1 MSSLKRRLL
10 QRPKRQTGGR
20 FDRWVEA
27 FQDYLL
33 SECHLAENSVA
44 AYRRD
49 LQRFGKWVK
58 DRPLAKLT
66 IKNLA
71 QYVAWLKRQGLAP
84 SSMARHIVSVKI
96 FFRYLQLEG
105 ALQENIAELLGSQ
118 KLWQRVPDVLTPD
131 LVDDFLNAPT
141 AADPYPLRDRAL
153 LELLYA
159 TGCRASEVSHLAL
172 ADLHLK
178 ERFCRCHGKGN
189 KQRLTPLGRPAC
201 QAIRDYL
208 QESRPRLAA
217 IAKVPSHCLLLSRSG
232 KRLRRE
238 AIWETVKKYAI
249 RVGASDT
256 ISPHSLRHT
265 FATHMLAGGADLRHV
280 QELLGHASIAT
291 TQRYTHVDQSRLKTV
306 HNRFH
311 PRA

>member
-10 QRPKRQTGGR
+10 QRRKEKQGGR
-20 FDRWVEA
+20 FEQWVDS
-27 FQDYLL
+27 FQKYLL

-49 LQRFGKWVK
+49 LQRFGSWVK
-58 DRPLAKLT
+58 KRPLAKLS
-66 IKNLA
+66 ISDLA
-71 QYVAWLKRQGLAP
+71 NYVAWLKRQGLAP

-105 ALQENIAELLGSQ
+105 VLTENVAELLGSQ
-118 KLWQRVPDVLTPD
+118 KIWQRVPDVLAPD
-131 LVDDFLNAPT
+131 MVTDFLNAPST
-141 AADPYPLRDRAL
+141 GDSFPLRDRAL

-159 TGCRASEVSHLAL
+159 TGCRASEISRLTVS
-172 ADLHLK
+172 DLHLK

-201 QAIRDYL
+201 QALAIYL
-208 QESRPRLAA
+208 EQERPRLAA
-217 IAKVPSHCLLLSRSG
+217 IHEPSNPWVLLSRSG
-232 KRLRRE
+232 KLLRRE
-238 AIWETVKKYAI
+238 AIWTIVKKYAL
-249 RVGASDT
+249 RVGAPGK
-256 ISPHSLRHT
+256 ISPHTLRHT

-291 TQRYTHVDQSRLKTV
+291 TQRYTHVDQSRLKMV

>member
-10 QRPKRQTGGR
+10 QRRKEKKGGR
-20 FDRWVEA
+20 FEQWLNS
-27 FQDYLL
+27 FQKYLL

-49 LQRFGKWVK
+49 LQRFGNWVK
-58 DRPLAKLT
+58 KRPLAKLS
-66 IKNLA
+66 ISDLA
-71 QYVAWLKRQGLAP
+71 NYVAWLKRQGLAP

-105 ALQENIAELLGSQ
+105 VLTENVAELLGSQ
-118 KLWQRVPDVLTPD
+118 KIWQRVPDVLAPTM
-131 LVDDFLNAPT
+131 VTDFLNAPS
-141 AADPYPLRDRAL
+141 AADSFPLRDRAL

-159 TGCRASEVSHLAL
+159 TGCRASEISRLTVS
-172 ADLHLK
+172 DLHLK
-178 ERFCRCHGKGN
+178 ERFCRCQGKGN

-201 QAIRDYL
+201 QALAIYL
-208 QESRPRLAA
+208 EQERPRLAA
-217 IAKVPSHCLLLSRSG
+217 IHEPANPWVLLSRSG
-232 KRLRRE
+232 KLLRRE
-238 AIWETVKKYAI
+238 AIWTIVKKYAL
-249 RVGASDT
+249 RVGAPGK
-256 ISPHSLRHT
+256 ISPHTLRHT

-291 TQRYTHVDQSRLKTV
+291 TQRYTHVDQSRLKMV

>member
-1 MSSLKRRLL
+1 MSKLKRQLL
-10 QRPKRQTGGR
+10 KRPKAKGGGR
-20 FDRWVEA
+20 LERWIES

-33 SECHLAENSVA
+33 TECHLAENSVA

-49 LQRFGKWVK
+49 LQRFGTWVK
-58 DRPLAKLT
+58 SRPLAKLT

-71 QYVAWLKRQGLAP
+71 SYVGWLKDQGLAP

-105 ALQENIAELLGSQ
+105 ALTENVAELLGSQ
-118 KLWQRVPDVLTPD
+118 KLWQRVPDVLAPSMVTE
-131 LVDDFLNAPT
+131 FLNAP
-141 AADPYPLRDRAL
+141 AATDPFPQRDRAL

-159 TGCRASEVSHLAL
+159 TGCRASEISQLTL
-172 ADLHLK
+172 SDLHLK
-178 ERFCRCHGKGN
+178 ERYCRCQGKGN

-201 QAIRDYL
+201 VAVADYL
-208 QESRPRLAA
+208 QQERPRLAA
-217 IAKVPSHCLLLSRSG
+217 ITDPLNPWVLLSRSG
-232 KRLRRE
+232 KQLRRE
-238 AIWETVKKYAI
+238 AIWAIVKKYAQ
-249 RVGASDT
+249 RVGAPET

-291 TQRYTHVDQSRLKTV
+291 TQRYTHIDQSRLKIV

>member
-1 MSSLKRRLL
+1 MSSLKKRLL
-10 QRPKRQTGGR
+10 QRPQEQRGGQLE
-20 FDRWVEA
+20 RWIHS
-27 FQDYLL
+27 FQNYLL

-49 LQRFGKWVK
+49 LQRFRTWVK
-58 DRPLAKLT
+58 KRPVAKLT
-66 IKNLA
+66 IDDLA
-71 QYVAWLKRQGLAP
+71 KYVAWLKRQGLAP

-105 ALQENIAELLGSQ
+105 VLTENVAELLGSQ
-118 KLWQRVPDVLTPD
+118 KIWQRVPDVLSPD
-131 LVDDFLNAPT
+131 SVTDFLKSPGPGDAF
-141 AADPYPLRDRAL
+141 PLRDRAL

-159 TGCRASEVSHLAL
+159 TGCRASEISQMTLS
-172 ADLHLK
+172 DLHLK

-201 QAIRDYL
+201 QALAIYL
-208 QESRPRLAA
+208 DQERPRLAA
-217 IAKVPSHCLLLSRSG
+217 IQDPAQPWILLSRSG
-232 KRLRRE
+232 KKLRRE
-238 AIWETVKKYAI
+238 AIWALVRKYALRI
-249 RVGASDT
+249 GAPGR
-256 ISPHSLRHT
+256 ISPHTLRHT

-291 TQRYTHVDQSRLKTV
+291 TQRYTHVDQSRLKVV
-306 HNRFH
+306 HDQFH

>member
-10 QRPKRQTGGR
+10 QRPKEKKGGH
-20 FDRWVEA
+20 FERWVNS
-27 FQDYLL
+27 FQTYLL

-49 LQRFGKWVK
+49 LQRFGRWVK
-58 DRPLAKLT
+58 KRPLAKLS
-66 IKNLA
+66 IDDLA
-71 QYVAWLKRQGLAP
+71 NYVAWLKRQGLAP

-105 ALQENIAELLGSQ
+105 VLTDSVAELLGSQ
-118 KLWQRVPDVLTPD
+118 KIWQRVPDVLAPTM
-131 LVDDFLNAPT
+131 VTDFLNAPST
-141 AADPYPLRDRAL
+141 GDSFPLRDRAL

-159 TGCRASEVSHLAL
+159 TGCRASEISRLTVS
-172 ADLHLK
+172 DLHLK
-178 ERFCRCHGKGN
+178 ERFCRCNGKGN

-201 QAIRDYL
+201 QALATYL
-208 QESRPRLAA
+208 EQERPRLAA
-217 IAKVPSHCLLLSRSG
+217 IHDPANSWVLLSRSG
-232 KRLRRE
+232 KLLRRE
-238 AIWETVKKYAI
+238 AIWAIVKKYAL
-249 RVGASDT
+249 RVGAPGK
-256 ISPHSLRHT
+256 ISPHTLRHT

-291 TQRYTHVDQSRLKTV
+291 TQRYTHVDQSRLKMV

>member
-1 MSSLKRRLL
+1 MSRLKRQLL
-10 QRPKRQTGGR
+10 QRPKRPTGGR
-20 FDRWVEA
+20 FERWLEA
-27 FQDYLL
+27 FQNYLL

-49 LQRFGKWVK
+49 LQRFGSWVK

-71 QYVAWLKRQGLAP
+71 TYVAWLKGQGLAP

-105 ALQENIAELLGSQ
+105 ALTENVADLLGSQ
-118 KLWQRVPDVLTPD
+118 KLWQRVPDVLAPTM
-131 LVDDFLNAPT
+131 VSDFLNAPT
-141 AADPYPLRDRAL
+141 ASDPYPLRDRAL

-159 TGCRASEVSHLAL
+159 TGCRASEVSYLAL

-201 QAIRDYL
+201 QAISDYL
-208 QESRPRLAA
+208 QQSRPRLAA
-217 IAKVPSHCLLLSRSG
+217 IAKPPNDWVLLSRSG
-232 KRLRRE
+232 KRLRRQ
-238 AIWETVKKYAI
+238 AIWVIVKKYAQ
-249 RVGASDT
+249 RVGAPGS

-291 TQRYTHVDQSRLKTV
+291 TQRYTHVDQSRLKMV